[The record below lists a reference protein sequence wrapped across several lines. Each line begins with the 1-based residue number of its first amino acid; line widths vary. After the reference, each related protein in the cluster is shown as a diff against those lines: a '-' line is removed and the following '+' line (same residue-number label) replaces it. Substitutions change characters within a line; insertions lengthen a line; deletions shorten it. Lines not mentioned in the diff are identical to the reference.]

1 MKKSVIFK
9 ITVLHLVVVLI
20 SLIIVGLVFNYFA
33 ERYME
38 NRIASDLR
46 SEALIIA
53 DILRNDTLEAEY
65 QLEGRMQEL
74 RKSTMKINRMGLSS
88 QVRII
93 LKDRMGR
100 IGIFP
105 ADNTE
110 ELQDFLKNSFKDIES
125 GINNERQSE
134 FTLNINGIKNLGV
147 TYQINLRPGSPI
159 MGKLWLLLYIPLDQ
173 IHQLSRNMLT
183 ILVCIFPAIAL
194 IAAGLGVLSARSIA
208 KPIIR
213 LKTRAEQ
220 LSKRDFDSKVTIK
233 TGDELE
239 DLGNTINKM
248 AAELK
253 EYDISQKRFLQ
264 NASHELK
271 TPLMSIQGYAEGIK
285 DGVFDNNETALNVII
300 EESNRLKFLV
310 EEIIFLSKLETAED
324 FYKFANE
331 SINEIIIKSL
341 EKVDSIVKKNNIE
354 ITFKPDSDIRIF
366 ADKDK
371 LVQVFI
377 NVLGNCLRY
386 ARNKIEVGTIKM
398 QSGVEIYIR
407 DDGTGFEEGETSN
420 IFERF
425 YKGKKGNTG
434 LGLAITRVIVE
445 RHSGTIR
452 AGNHPG
458 GGAEYRISLPVSRV
472 IT

>member
-9 ITVLHLVVVLI
+9 ITVLHLVVVVI

-33 ERYME
+33 EKYVEM
-38 NRIASDLR
+38 RIASDLR

-65 QLEGRMQEL
+65 QLEGRLQEL
-74 RKSTMKINRMGLSS
+74 RKSTMRINRMGLSS

-100 IGIFP
+100 TRIFP

-110 ELQDFLKNSFKDIES
+110 ELQDFLKNSFVNFES
-125 GINNERQSE
+125 GINNERQPE
-134 FTLNINGIKNLGV
+134 ITLNINGIKNLGV
-147 TYQINLRPGSPI
+147 IYQINLRSGSPVI
-159 MGKLWLLLYIPLDQ
+159 GKLWLLLYIPLDQ

-194 IAAGLGVLSARSIA
+194 IAAGLGILSARSIA

-213 LKTRAEQ
+213 LKIRAEQ
-220 LSKRDFDSKVTIK
+220 LAKRDFDSKVTIK

-239 DLGNTINKM
+239 ELGNTINKM

-300 EESNRLKFLV
+300 EESSRLKLLV
-310 EEIIFLSKLETAED
+310 EDIIFLSKLETAED
-324 FYKFANE
+324 FYMFANE
-331 SINEIIIKSL
+331 SVNEIIIKSL
-341 EKVDSIVKKNNIE
+341 EKVDSISRKNNID
-354 ITFKPDSDIRIF
+354 IIFKPDSDVRIN

-386 ARNKIEVGTIKM
+386 ARNKIEVSTIKTK
-398 QSGVEIYIR
+398 SGVEIYIR
-407 DDGTGFEEGETSN
+407 DNGTGFEESETN
-420 IFERF
+420 NVFERF
-425 YKGKKGNTG
+425 YKGQKGNTG
-434 LGLAITRVIVE
+434 LGLAISLVIVE
-445 RHSGTIR
+445 RHGGTIQ
-452 AGNHPG
+452 AGNHPE
-458 GGAEYRISLPVSRV
+458 GGAEYRISLPSAE
-472 IT
+472 I